1 MSLKRSSGS
10 TPGVGST
17 VPSSLNSPL
26 VIEAPQPGALSI
38 GSGTIRYYTQTDRT
52 ITGCYAM
59 VSGAPVTSPAVFD
72 VNMDGATTIFT
83 TQTNRPEIAATEYL
97 SAVEV
102 PDVTAWDAGSYLLID
117 VDAANS
123 ATDLILVVEYTEA

>member
-1 MSLKRSSGS
+1 MYKRQ
-10 TPGVGST
+10 V
-17 VPSSLNSPL
+17 
-26 VIEAPQPGALSI
+26 
-38 GSGTIRYYTQTDRT
+38 RYYTQTDRT
-52 ITGCYAM
+52 ITGVYAM

-83 TQTNRPEIAATEYL
+83 TQANRPEIAAAAFL

-102 PDVTAWDAGSYLLID
+102 PDVTAWDAGSYLLVD